1 MIAIIDSGGANIA
14 SVRFA
19 LERLGVDG
27 LLTAD
32 PAVIADAERV
42 ILPGVGAAPAAMAKL
57 EAAGLVECIR
67 GLTQPVLGICL
78 GMQLLFD
85 RSEEGNTPLLGL
97 IDGTVRAFDPARG
110 LTVPHMGWN
119 RLNPPEGRPAHPLLD
134 GIEPGAHVYF
144 VHGYAAPVSRDTL
157 AACGYG
163 VDFTAL
169 VARGNFMGAQ
179 FHPERSARLGRKFFR
194 ILFRCQ
200 RKGIDKHDYLSGYRS
215 DKWRGCAAP

>member
-19 LERLGVDG
+19 LERLGADG
-27 LLTAD
+27 MLTAD
-32 PAVIADAERV
+32 PAVIAGAERV
-42 ILPGVGAAPAAMAKL
+42 ILPGVGAAPAAMAQL

-67 GLTQPVLGICL
+67 GLKQPVLGICL

-85 RSEEGNTPLLGL
+85 RSEEGDTPLLGL
-97 IDGTVRAFDPARG
+97 IDGTVAAFDPASG

-119 RLNPPEGRPAHPLLD
+119 RLHTPDGRGAHPLLD
-134 GIEPGAHVYF
+134 GISPGAHVYF
-144 VHGYAAPVSRDTL
+144 VHGYAAPVSADTV
-157 AACGYG
+157 AACSYG

-179 FHPERSARLGRKFFR
+179 FHPERSGPVGAK
-194 ILFRCQ
+194 ILQNFVSFPA
-200 RKGIDKHDYLSGYRS
+200 KGY
-215 DKWRGCAAP
+215 